1 MGGRRTSTSQADW
14 WQHLL
19 QDSSV
24 AEALLL
30 REQVLAVDV
39 DMLESWDFDVFFY
52 TREQLIA
59 HLCVM
64 AMRLGFTQLEVRAS
78 PSFGD
83 HWQAVQ
89 EPSLGLLASSPFYLV
104 QHTTLRACS
113 LLSMSGR
120 PAQKPTQP
128 TLHQLEQRTA
138 ASCWARCCS
147 AGHRWS
153 LQRRCGVRAR
163 PALPTPRHACW
174 HALASW
180 RLSPALP
187 TGPALCRWSSSG
199 ASSPR

>member
-1 MGGRRTSTSQADW
+1 MGEQTWSLAEWTLAEQVWTLAEQAVLAQEAPKLMGGRRTSTSQADW

-83 HWQAVQ
+83 RWQAVQ
-89 EPSLGLLASSPFYLV
+89 EPSLELLASSPLW
-104 QHTTLRACS
+104 CS
-113 LLSMSGR
+113 
-120 PAQKPTQP
+120 T
-128 TLHQLEQRTA
+128 
-138 ASCWARCCS
+138 
-147 AGHRWS
+147 
-153 LQRRCGVRAR
+153 
-163 PALPTPRHACW
+163 RH
-174 HALASW
+174 
-180 RLSPALP
+180 
-187 TGPALCRWSSSG
+187 
-199 ASSPR
+199 